1 MNTLIN
7 LDRPNNK
14 ILLLSLFCLLW
25 LAGMSWAAPVKV
37 AGGLIEGTM
46 EDGLQVYRG
55 IPFAAPPV
63 GKLRWAAP
71 QPIIPWDGVKQAD
84 KYAPACVQ
92 FSGAIPMIYVPAIE
106 VSEDCLYLN
115 VLTPAQSARDKLPVM
130 VWIHGGGFFG
140 GASFYDLYSG
150 EHLAKRGV
158 VYVSISYRLGKF
170 GFLAHPELTA
180 EAPYHASGN
189 YGLLDQIAGLR
200 WVKDNIAAFGGD
212 PGNVTIFGES
222 AGGLAV
228 NMLTGSPL
236 AKGLFQRAISQS
248 GGALGPPD
256 ENRSEFVSLAV
267 SEQDGVAFMRQLGVS
282 SLAGLRALPA
292 AKIFEASAN
301 GWPVMDGYVIP
312 GDLYLRYEQG
322 KYNDVPVLIGTN
334 SDEGGS
340 FSRPQTPEQYQNGVR
355 ARFGKYADTILQL
368 YPGNT
373 PEQAASAGGDIK
385 RDIDFAW
392 PTWAWARLQSRTGK
406 SNVYMYFFD
415 QPQPPNTPM
424 ASDGA
429 LHGSE
434 MLFMFQHMEQRP
446 FPWRPED
453 YKLSEMM
460 VDYWTNFAST
470 GDPNGAGLPQWPVYQ
485 DGKPTVMHLR
495 DTPQAVPVPRLN
507 LLQTLDEY
515 FAWRR
520 SQEGDPR

>member
-1 MNTLIN
+1 MNHFIKTE
-7 LDRPNNK
+7 RPNEK

-25 LAGMSWAAPVKV
+25 LAGMSWAAPIKV
-37 AGGLIEGTM
+37 TGGQVEGTV

-71 QPIIPWDGVKQAD
+71 QPVKPWDGVLKTD
-84 KYAPACVQ
+84 RYAPACYQ

-115 VLTPAQSARDKLPVM
+115 VLTPAQPARDKLPVM

-150 EHLAKRGV
+150 EHFAKRGM

-180 EAPYHASGN
+180 EAPYHTSGN
-189 YGLLDQIAGLR
+189 YGLLDQIAALQ
-200 WVKDNIAAFGGD
+200 WVKDNITAFGGD

-222 AGGLAV
+222 AGGVSVSMLA
-228 NMLTGSPL
+228 GSPL
-236 AKGLFQRAISQS
+236 ATGLFQRAISQS
-248 GGALGPPD
+248 GGALGPPG
-256 ENRSEFVSLAV
+256 ENTGEVLTLADSEKGGVEFMKKLGSKSLA
-267 SEQDGVAFMRQLGVS
+267 D
-282 SLAGLRALPA
+282 LRALPA

-312 GDLYLRYEQG
+312 DDLYRRYEQG
-322 KYNDVPVLIGTN
+322 RYNDVPVLIGTN
-334 SDEGGS
+334 SDEGGL
-340 FSRPQTPEQYQNGVR
+340 FSRPQTPEQYQNGIR
-355 ARFGKYADTILQL
+355 ARFGKYADTILKL
-368 YPGNT
+368 YPGDT
-373 PEQAASAGGDIK
+373 PEQAARAGGDIM
-385 RDIDFAW
+385 RDTTFAW
-392 PTWAWARLQSRTGK
+392 PTWAWAQLQSRTGESK
-406 SNVYMYFFD
+406 VYMYFFD
-415 QPQPPNTPM
+415 QPQPPGTPM

-434 MLFMFQHMEQRP
+434 MPFMFQHLEQRP

-453 YKLSEMM
+453 YKLAEMM
-460 VDYWTNFAST
+460 VDYWTNFAKT
-470 GDPNGAGLPQWPVYQ
+470 GDPNGAGLPKWPVFQ

-495 DTPQAVPVPRLN
+495 DTPKAIPVPRLN
-507 LLQTLDEY
+507 LLRTLDDY
-515 FAWRR
+515 FSWRR
-520 SQEGDPR
+520 SQ